1 MAEPPLSRR
10 AQRVQR
16 ARERANDRMSGAVDR
31 ANERV
36 SGAVDRANERVED
49 ARQRYRD
56 LRARTKSRLF
66 GLDRSGPPPAPTRKG
81 QPLNPW
87 TLPNAIGY
95 ARLALIPVFLV
106 VALSSRH
113 GQATVAVVLFAVI
126 GWTDYLDGFVARL
139 TGQFSRLGALL
150 DPIVD
155 RCLIISGMAV
165 AWRFSLLP
173 RWAIAVMIL
182 REVFMLGLSRYALQN
197 GVDIEINWFGRL
209 AVAPVL
215 GAPFFAMAGLHGLG
229 VGLLYLGMTLSLLA
243 TAAYVRVGLAS
254 RSQPRPGAGEG
265 VGPGGGD
272 LNGPSS
278 SA

>member
-1 MAEPPLSRR
+1 MADAPLNRR
-10 AQRVQR
+10 QRR
-16 ARERANDRMSGAVDR
+16 DRQR
-31 ANERV
+31 ANERI
-36 SGAVDRANERVED
+36 DD

-66 GLDRSGPPPAPTRKG
+66 GLDRSGPPPTPTRKG

-95 ARLALIPVFLV
+95 VRLGLIPVFLV
-106 VALSSRH
+106 VALTSRH
-113 GQATVAVVLFAVI
+113 GQAALGVVLFAVI

-173 RWAIAVMIL
+173 RWAIAVMIG
-182 REVFMLGLSRYALQN
+182 REVFMLGLSRYALHV

-215 GAPFFAMAGLHGLG
+215 GDPFFAMAGIHWLAVL
-229 VGLLYLGMTLSLLA
+229 LLYIGMSLALAA

-254 RSQPRPGAGEG
+254 RAGGGGGAGSGTAGG
-265 VGPGGGD
+265 VS
-272 LNGPSS
+272 GPSS